1 MQVYTEY
8 DPADPPPH
16 PGPAW
21 TRFVCISDTHSKTCS
36 VPEGDALLHAGDLSS
51 WGYVPQLETT
61 VEWLA
66 GLPHPIKM
74 CVLPLHVSGYLRVLT
89 LLSMIA
95 GNHDVR
101 GFGFV
106 L

>member
-1 MQVYTEY
+1 MLSFLQPSNSTSLVGMQVYTEY

-74 CVLPLHVSGYLRVLT
+74 CVPRYMYLAV
-89 LLSMIA
+89 
-95 GNHDVR
+95 
-101 GFGFV
+101 FKC
-106 L
+106 